1 MRTFKLVRSE
11 DLSGVSGV
19 GEVAEGVEFRD
30 GTVVISW
37 LRKFH
42 SLGVYENVEELI
54 AIHGHEGR
62 TVIKFDPTEPTV
74 EILNGVKDIFR
85 PY

>member
-1 MRTFKLVRSE
+1 VRTFKLVRSE

-19 GEVAEGVEFRD
+19 GEVAEGVEFKD

-37 LRKFH
+37 LTKFH
-42 SLGVYENVEELI
+42 SIGIYENVEELV

-62 TVIKFDPTEPTV
+62 THV
-74 EILNGVKDIFR
+74 EFMKEV
-85 PY
+85 